1 MNYFLTM
8 NESANP
14 AAYYEQTLARIR
26 DTYQHLLKRKQ
37 VYGLLRLA
45 IALAVIAVAWTA
57 WPSAALASPFIFI
70 FLVVLRADLKNRD
83 AITHQERLRD
93 ICETELRC
101 LDHQYLRQET
111 GLAFADEHH
120 PYAEDLDIFGKA
132 SLYQYVNRAASE
144 QGKQLL
150 SQWMKTAADASMIVS
165 RQKAVQ
171 ELSHMTPWRQEFQAH
186 GAGSAIKIS
195 TGEIIRKWISEESRF
210 IGKPLW
216 MMARFIIPG
225 LALLWLGM
233 FLFEMVSLPAFLFG
247 LTIFII
253 GAFWIS
259 SLVYPAYRELN
270 RISPELETLAMGIGS
285 VETASWKDPLLK
297 SIQERCY
304 HGSAKASV
312 RIHRLRG
319 ILDRFDYRMNPLV
332 YVPLNTFFLWDL
344 QLVLQ
349 LERWKQDNRQDS
361 GHWFEALAEM
371 EALSSLGTLAFN
383 HPHWAYPVLHTPGP
397 ECMATKLAHPLI
409 DPARSVSNDFSTV
422 GPAQL
427 TLVTGS
433 NMAGKSTFLRSVGVN
448 MVLAFMGAPVC
459 AGSMR
464 LSPCQLM
471 TSMRIKDNLEESTST
486 FYAELK
492 KLKSIIDAV
501 NAHEP
506 VFILLDEILR
516 GTNSHDRQTGA
527 LALVKQ
533 FIRQQASGIIA
544 THDLELATLEKEYP
558 GSLHNYHFDVQVTG
572 TEMYFDY
579 TLKPG
584 ICQSMNAS
592 LLMQK
597 IGIEITG

>member
-1 MNYFLTM
+1 MKDTVSP
-8 NESANP
+8 EE
-14 AAYYEQTLARIR
+14 YYLERMAGIENVLRGLQNR
-26 DTYQHLLKRKQ
+26 KR
-37 VYGLLRLA
+37 YLGLLRLF
-45 IALAVIAVAWTA
+45 IVLSGILLTWLAWQSIVTLV
-57 WPSAALASPFIFI
+57 PFFI
-70 FLVVLRADLKNRD
+70 LFLVAVKTDLRNRD
-83 AITHQERLRD
+83 AIRHQERLML
-93 ICETELRC
+93 IN
-101 LDHQYLRQET
+101 RQELDYLKHNFT
-111 GLAFADEHH
+111 RQPDGSEFMDAHH

-132 SLYQYVNRAASE
+132 SLYQYVNRATSE
-144 QGKQLL
+144 QGRQRLA
-150 SQWMKTAADASMIVS
+150 QWLKAAASAGMIVS
-165 RQKAVQ
+165 RQNAVK

-195 TGEIIRKWISEESRF
+195 TGEIIRKWISEDSRF
-210 IGKPLW
+210 VGKPLW
-216 MMARFIIPG
+216 TMARFIVPV
-225 LALLWLGM
+225 LALAWLGI
-233 FLFEMVSLPAFLFG
+233 FLFEMISLPAFLFG
-247 LTIFII
+247 LTVFMI

-304 HGSAKASV
+304 HGSVKASV

-349 LERWKQDNRQDS
+349 LERWKQENRLDS
-361 GHWFEALAEM
+361 SHWFEALAEM

-383 HPHWAYPVLHTPGP
+383 HPHWSYPVLHTQGH

-409 DPARSVSNDFSTV
+409 DPARSVSNDFSTQ
-422 GPAQL
+422 GKAQV

-459 AGSMR
+459 AGAMR
-464 LSPCQLM
+464 VSPFRVM

-516 GTNSHDRQTGA
+516 GTNSRDRQTGA
-527 LALVKQ
+527 IALVRQ
-533 FIRQQASGIIA
+533 LIRQQATGIIA
-544 THDLELATLEKEYP
+544 THDLELAALEMEYP
-558 GSLHNYHFDVQVTG
+558 GYLHNCHFDVQVTG

-597 IGIEITG
+597 IGIEISG